1 MDEIEETN
9 FSYKIAGQEGKSKQN
24 ANYVPFRLTKNF
36 EHFIGPVGLHG
47 LFAGVM
53 TAGAL
58 AIDANK
64 TKFLAFLKLMFA
76 DEIQNNQ
83 DGGETDPDEV
93 AEFVLFKIQSL
104 CNHQRCVDYA
114 PKAEENKAKN
124 LPRTI
129 PGVINDINEG
139 GNGEGNYLLG
149 NTQVPKPFF
158 DIEMDRPNIPEEY
171 NKKVFALIEMACDDE
186 RRSQKAINW
195 CSWF

>member
-1 MDEIEETN
+1 
-9 FSYKIAGQEGKSKQN
+9 
-24 ANYVPFRLTKNF
+24 
-36 EHFIGPVGLHG
+36 
-47 LFAGVM
+47 M

-149 NTQVPKPFF
+149 NT
-158 DIEMDRPNIPEEY
+158 
-171 NKKVFALIEMACDDE
+171 
-186 RRSQKAINW
+186 
-195 CSWF
+195 